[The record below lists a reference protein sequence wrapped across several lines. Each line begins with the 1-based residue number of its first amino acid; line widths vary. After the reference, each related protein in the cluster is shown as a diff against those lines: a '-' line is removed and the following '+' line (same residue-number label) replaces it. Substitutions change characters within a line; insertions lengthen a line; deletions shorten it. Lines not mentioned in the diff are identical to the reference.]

1 MQDFGYPQ
9 TTSTEGLKSFVFNE
23 PVVVDAA
30 RIPSLG
36 PAAMFIVSLF
46 PSQWLIDAGSNE
58 IESSFYEGLLVWY
71 HQRDIIGV
79 ACVVMAA
86 RVQACTWNC
95 SHKIRGS

>member
-36 PAAMFIVSLF
+36 PAAMFVVSF
-46 PSQWLIDAGSNE
+46 
-58 IESSFYEGLLVWY
+58 SSITNSVVDKCGLW
-71 HQRDIIGV
+71 R
-79 ACVVMAA
+79 
-86 RVQACTWNC
+86 
-95 SHKIRGS
+95 